1 MDYFTNSSTPPYN
14 CTGKNSKIFKYGTKL
29 CRLNNF
35 DPISYTTLLNRKHQN
50 VKQTLKIL
58 LLKAESVG
66 PDQEFIQLPFQYL
79 IISLLLSGVHHF
91 LLASPCVDESADD
104 PAWKR
109 ERTNILIHRTAHNPC
124 LRVFPPIFSKRQEG
138 NKRRIK
144 YLEMVADFK
153 YLCDNWQTCSVL
165 TKKLSK
171 RNP

>member
-1 MDYFTNSSTPPYN
+1 MAHGLLYYFLNDYCIGNAQLPHWHWDGFNMDYFTNSSTPPYN
-14 CTGKNSKIFKYGTKL
+14 CTGKNSKIFKYVTKL

-58 LLKAESVG
+58 LLKVESVG

-104 PAWKR
+104 PGYTCMEER
-109 ERTNILIHRTAHNPC
+109 EDKHTNTQDCTQPLPQG
-124 LRVFPPIFSKRQEG
+124 FPPHIF
-138 NKRRIK
+138 
-144 YLEMVADFK
+144 
-153 YLCDNWQTCSVL
+153 
-165 TKKLSK
+165 
-171 RNP
+171 